1 LRQFE
6 GVLNQLALRLAFPW
20 PQNFHDIES
29 KCNVWI
35 IEQAEPGEAAF
46 GNAQLFLS
54 IDSFDGAAKFF
65 AAAGFDFDEHQRIAV
80 AANDVDLAAATIFEI
95 AIENL
100 VVVAPQKSAGQFL
113 AASAAAE
120 MFRQ

>member
-1 LRQFE
+1 
-6 GVLNQLALRLAFPW
+6 LNQLALQLAFCR

-29 KCNVWI
+29 ERNVWI
-35 IEQAEPGEAAF
+35 IEQTQPREPSF
-46 GNAQLFLS
+46 GNTQLLLS
-54 IDSFDGAAKFF
+54 IDRFNRSAKFF
-65 AAAGFDFDEHQRIAV
+65 AAARFDFDEHQRITV

-95 AIENL
+95 AVENL

>member
-1 LRQFE
+1 
-6 GVLNQLALRLAFPW
+6 LNQLALRLAFCR

-29 KCNVWI
+29 ERNVWI
-35 IEQAEPGEAAF
+35 VEQAEPGEAAF

-54 IDSFDGAAKFF
+54 IDSFNWPTEFF

-95 AIENL
+95 AVENL
-100 VVVAPQKSAGQFL
+100 VVVAPQETTGQFF
-113 AASAAAE
+113 AASAATK